1 MEPYTTDGMA
11 RREEVLETV
20 DSSSESDSGESTNQE
35 ERVLEIVTS
44 GNNTEHRQIN
54 YELVGIV
61 VHSGQANAGHYYSF
75 IKDRR

>member
-44 GNNTEHRQIN
+44 GNNTEHRQIY

-61 VHSGQANAGHYYSF
+61 VHSGQLLLLH
-75 IKDRR
+75 